1 MRRILLLI
9 VCGVA
14 LASASPALASGGS
27 SNPSSSTYG
36 GQANSQLSQVQG
48 QNTNTT
54 PGGPT
59 GPTALS
65 SGSAASLPFTGL
77 NVGLV
82 AAIAIALVG
91 GGFVLRTRSR
101 PRAD

>member
-59 GPTALS
+59 ALS

-101 PRAD
+101 PRTD